1 MQLYYVRSS
10 AWNRNLQLVDEHRF
24 QAKYQTLQK
33 VYLKTFSDRLIML
46 ACGTVGLARGGY
58 TSEQSR
64 ALIRRA
70 FSRPAES
77 DHDEREANVVEI
89 LANFY
94 RRYKYTFSLQIV
106 SFSICYVLKFT
117 VLRRKQILVFEIFP
131 KRIIFYKISYLCSEA
146 ENG

>member
-10 AWNRNLQLVDEHRF
+10 AWSRNLQLVDVHRF
-24 QAKYQTLQK
+24 QTKYQTLQK

-70 FSRPAES
+70 FSRPAQS
-77 DHDEREANVVEI
+77 DHDEREANVVDI
-89 LANFY
+89 SQL
-94 RRYKYTFSLQIV
+94 LQAV
-106 SFSICYVLKFT
+106 
-117 VLRRKQILVFEIFP
+117 
-131 KRIIFYKISYLCSEA
+131 
-146 ENG
+146 